1 VCVCVFVYTTTAGMD
16 GDRQKK
22 DATTATPIQALTFS
36 TVKSFLQEAG
46 ALKGAQWGGGT
57 AEDDLQATF

>member
-1 VCVCVFVYTTTAGMD
+1 MD

-46 ALKGAQWGGGT
+46 ALKGAQRGGGT